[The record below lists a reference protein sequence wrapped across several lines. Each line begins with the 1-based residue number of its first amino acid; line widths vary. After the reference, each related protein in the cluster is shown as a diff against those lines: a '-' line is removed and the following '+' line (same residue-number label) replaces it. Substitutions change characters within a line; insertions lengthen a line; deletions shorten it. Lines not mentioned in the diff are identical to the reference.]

1 MEAFKLVKT
10 NNRSPY
16 GYILFSTTFINPLDL
31 ITDVETK
38 LLFKIYT
45 GTVLIDLLA
54 TNENTNRYFSC
65 LFDGCRLDK
74 KSIVA
79 VDLNFELKKVCA
91 QFYKDSFKD
100 VNLTVLSKNN
110 LRKARIGIVI

>member
-31 ITDVETK
+31 ITDIENK

-54 TNENTNRYFSC
+54 TNGNTNRYFSC
-65 LFDGCRLDK
+65 FFDSCKLDM

-79 VDLNFELKKVCA
+79 VDLGFKLKKFCA
-91 QFYKDSFKD
+91 QFYKDSFKE
-100 VNLTVLSKNN
+100 VNLTVLPKND
-110 LRKARIGIVI
+110 LRRVRTGIVI